1 MCNHESHEHVLCPQC
16 DMLVAVPELEQGSK
30 ATCPRCET
38 TLVSKWRY
46 PYKQPAAYA
55 VSALIMLFI
64 ACLFPFVKMGAA
76 GIENEISLFQIIE
89 IIATTRYSGL
99 ALFFLFFSLIIPAFC
114 MITIILLGLQVHI
127 PKSIKVVITR
137 ILFQMKAWCMAEIF
151 LAGVL
156 VSFVKLIAYGDIGI
170 GLSFLPYCAY
180 CMLQVRAF
188 QCLDRH
194 WLWNRIEA
202 APKLDRQLIVGQ
214 TGIKQD
220 VRLCLVCTAILPAEQ
235 SRCPRCH
242 SHGSVRKNQSLQ
254 WTLAL
259 LVTSIML
266 YIPANVLPMMTTNTL
281 GTALNSTIIDG
292 VILLWEDG
300 SYPVAMVIF
309 VASIMVPTLK
319 MIGIAWLCLDS
330 KGYGNR
336 DPHRMH
342 FIYELVEYVGRWS
355 MIDVFVIT
363 ILASL
368 VQMGQLMNIVPAMGI
383 IFFGVVVI
391 LTMFAA
397 MTFDP
402 RLTWDRCERK
412 NAVNTVEQEGVIG

>member
-1 MCNHESHEHVLCPQC
+1 MCSHEPHEHVLCPQC
-16 DMLVAVPELEQGSK
+16 DMMVAVPELEQGNK

-38 TLVSKWRY
+38 TLISKWRY
-46 PYKQPAAYA
+46 PYRQPAAYA
-55 VSALIMLFI
+55 FSALVMLVI
-64 ACLFPFVKMGAA
+64 ACLFPFVKMSAA
-76 GIENEISLFQIIE
+76 GIENEISIFQIIE
-89 IIATTRYSGL
+89 IIMGTRYSGL
-99 ALFFLFFSLIIPAFC
+99 ALFFFLFSLIIPAFC
-114 MITIILLGLQVHI
+114 MVTIILLGLRVHL
-127 PKSIKVVITR
+127 PKSIKVLITR
-137 ILFQMKAWCMAEIF
+137 ILFQMKSWCMAEIF

-170 GLSFLPYCAY
+170 GMSFLPYCAF
-180 CMLQVRAF
+180 CMMQVRAF

-194 WLWNRIEA
+194 WLWNKIED
-202 APKLDRQLIVGQ
+202 APKLNKPLIVGQ
-214 TGIKQD
+214 TGISQN

-235 SRCPRCH
+235 HECPRCH
-242 SHGSVRKNQSLQ
+242 SHGSVRKKQSLQ

-259 LVTSIML
+259 LLTSIML
-266 YIPANVLPMMTTNTL
+266 YIPANVLPVMTTNAIGSDL
-281 GTALNSTIIDG
+281 PSTIMDG

-300 SYPVAMVIF
+300 SFPVAMIIF
-309 VASIMVPTLK
+309 IASIMVPSLK

-330 KGYGNR
+330 QGFGNR

-363 ILASL
+363 ILTAL
-368 VQMGQLMNIVPAMGI
+368 VQMGQLMNIVPDQGV

-397 MTFDP
+397 LTFDP
-402 RLTWDRCERK
+402 RLTWDRCEKRD
-412 NAVNTVEQEGVIG
+412 AVKTVEQKGAAG

>member
-1 MCNHESHEHVLCPQC
+1 
-16 DMLVAVPELEQGSK
+16 MLVAVPELEQGSK
-30 ATCPRCET
+30 ATCPRCNT
-38 TLVSKWRY
+38 TLISKWRH

-55 VSALIMLFI
+55 FSALAMLFI

-89 IIATTRYSGL
+89 IISTTRYSGL
-99 ALFFLFFSLIIPAFC
+99 ALFFLFFSLVIPAFC
-114 MITIILLGLQVHI
+114 MVTIILLGLQVHL
-127 PKSIKVVITR
+127 PKRLKVWITR
-137 ILFQMKAWCMAEIF
+137 ILFQMKTWCMAEIF

-156 VSFVKLIAYGDIGI
+156 VSFVKLIAYGDIGV
-170 GLSFLPYCAY
+170 GLSFLPYCAF

-202 APKLDRQLIVGQ
+202 APQLNKKLKVGQ
-214 TGIKQD
+214 TGISQD

-235 SRCPRCH
+235 SQCPRCFAY
-242 SHGSVRKNQSLQ
+242 GSVRRKQSIQ

-259 LVTSIML
+259 LMTSIML
-266 YIPANVLPMMTTNTL
+266 YVPANLLPVMTTNTL
-281 GTALNSTIIDG
+281 GSDLQSTIMDG

-300 SYPVAMVIF
+300 SYPVALIIF
-309 VASIMVPTLK
+309 IASIMVPSLK

-363 ILASL
+363 ILAAL
-368 VQMGQLMNIVPAMGI
+368 VQMGQLMSIVPALGV

-402 RLTWDRCERK
+402 RLTWDRCEMK
-412 NAVNTVEQEGVIG
+412 HTVNTVEQEGAIG

>member
-1 MCNHESHEHVLCPQC
+1 M
-16 DMLVAVPELEQGSK
+16 MVAVPELEQGNK

-38 TLVSKWRY
+38 TLISKWRY
-46 PYKQPAAYA
+46 PYRQPAAYA
-55 VSALIMLFI
+55 FSALVMLVI
-64 ACLFPFVKMGAA
+64 ACLFPFVKMSAA
-76 GIENEISLFQIIE
+76 GIENEISIFQIIE
-89 IIATTRYSGL
+89 IIMGTRYSGL
-99 ALFFLFFSLIIPAFC
+99 ALFFFLFSLIIPAFC
-114 MITIILLGLQVHI
+114 MVTIILLGLRVHL
-127 PKSIKVVITR
+127 PKSIKVLITR
-137 ILFQMKAWCMAEIF
+137 ILFQMKSWCMAEIF

-170 GLSFLPYCAY
+170 GMSFLPYCAF
-180 CMLQVRAF
+180 CMMQVRAF

-194 WLWNRIEA
+194 WLWNKIED
-202 APKLDRQLIVGQ
+202 APKLNKPLIVGQ
-214 TGIKQD
+214 TGISQN

-235 SRCPRCH
+235 HECPRCH
-242 SHGSVRKNQSLQ
+242 SHGSVRKKQSLQ

-259 LVTSIML
+259 LLTSIML
-266 YIPANVLPMMTTNTL
+266 YIPANVLPVMTTNAIGSDL
-281 GTALNSTIIDG
+281 PSTIMDG

-300 SYPVAMVIF
+300 SFPVAMIIF
-309 VASIMVPTLK
+309 IASIMVPSLK

-330 KGYGNR
+330 QGFGNR

-363 ILASL
+363 ILTAL
-368 VQMGQLMNIVPAMGI
+368 VQMGQLMNIVPDQGV

-397 MTFDP
+397 LTFDP
-402 RLTWDRCERK
+402 RLTWDRCEKRD
-412 NAVNTVEQEGVIG
+412 AVKTVEQKGAAG

>member
-1 MCNHESHEHVLCPQC
+1 
-16 DMLVAVPELEQGSK
+16 
-30 ATCPRCET
+30 
-38 TLVSKWRY
+38 
-46 PYKQPAAYA
+46 
-55 VSALIMLFI
+55 
-64 ACLFPFVKMGAA
+64 
-76 GIENEISLFQIIE
+76 
-89 IIATTRYSGL
+89 
-99 ALFFLFFSLIIPAFC
+99 
-114 MITIILLGLQVHI
+114 
-127 PKSIKVVITR
+127 
-137 ILFQMKAWCMAEIF
+137 
-151 LAGVL
+151 
-156 VSFVKLIAYGDIGI
+156 
-170 GLSFLPYCAY
+170 
-180 CMLQVRAF
+180 
-188 QCLDRH
+188 
-194 WLWNRIEA
+194 
-202 APKLDRQLIVGQ
+202 
-214 TGIKQD
+214 
-220 VRLCLVCTAILPAEQ
+220 
-235 SRCPRCH
+235 
-242 SHGSVRKNQSLQ
+242 
-254 WTLAL
+254 
-259 LVTSIML
+259 ML